1 MLRRSLSSLTASVAA
16 TTLSFG
22 LSFGL
27 VAGTPGFAEAAALN
41 DKTTFLGLDGDAAP
55 VESLADAIRWDLNQ
69 RGLDDGNTMSLAELK
84 LTMGC
89 SDEDLTC
96 YASGGQTLG
105 SSELVFGSIHK
116 DGENFVVE
124 LQSLNVETGELN
136 NKIERKVSPAELGD
150 AQLGAT
156 ASALIDSLY
165 KIQPSIDELPPP
177 DGPSDS
183 DPAANP
189 DEPVKPPRA
198 AGDRMLIWGPYS
210 PRPAWKPAG
219 VVVSSVL
226 MAGGLGMAIGA
237 TVAIGTNGPIRKEL
251 ITAAENSL
259 LDDKS
264 GNDVDP
270 NSTQDLCVLGRAPPD
285 ASKPNEVTNAEVT
298 RVCIKA
304 ENMASVATA
313 GWIATGVFAVSTVAF
328 TTLLFVHKNDKTVA
342 KLRKH
347 GVGFGGA
354 PSPGGGF
361 MLGGSLRF

>member
-16 TTLSFG
+16 ATLTFG
-22 LSFGL
+22 LL
-27 VAGTPGFAEAAALN
+27 TATPGLANAGALD
-41 DKTTFLGLDGDAAP
+41 DKTTFLGLEGEGEH

-89 SDEDLTC
+89 GDEDLTC
-96 YASGGQTLG
+96 FAQGGQTLG
-105 SSELVFGSIHK
+105 SSQLVFGSVRK
-116 DGENFVVE
+116 NGENYVIE
-124 LQSLNVETGELN
+124 LQSLNVGTGELN
-136 NKIERKVSPAELGD
+136 NKVERTVSAAELGE

-156 ASALIDSLY
+156 ASSLIDSLY
-165 KIQPSIDELPPP
+165 KIEPSVDELPPP
-177 DGPSDS
+177 DTTD
-183 DPAANP
+183 DPDATGDP
-189 DEPVKPPRA
+189 DAEPGTKKPPKPAGERA
-198 AGDRMLIWGPYS
+198 LIWGPYS
-210 PRPAWKPAG
+210 PRPAWKWAG
-219 VVVSSVL
+219 VGVSSVL
-226 MAGGLGMAIGA
+226 LAGGLGTAIGA
-237 TVAIGTNGPIRKEL
+237 TVAIGNNGPIRKEL

-270 NSTQDLCVLGRAPPD
+270 NSSQDLCELGRAPPD
-285 ASKPNEVTNAEVT
+285 PNKPNEVTNAEVT

-304 ENMASVATA
+304 DNMATVATA
-313 GWIATGVFAVSTVAF
+313 GWIATGVFAATTAVF

-342 KLRKH
+342 KLLEH
-347 GVGFGGA
+347 GVGLGGA